1 MTFDRDTPKI
11 GRREGSR
18 FIGKAGCG
26 TPVLAAGLSIAAGK
40 GGQLS
45 TDRITSRVG
54 IAMLGMFKKKQP
66 LDRVADDRTHEVLA
80 RAAAMLEMQL
90 MLCKAEREKYSEY
103 LRSKFVRG
111 YLVGFFDAALQ
122 HASIDAAD
130 DERFMLLVSIGH
142 TYLMEG
148 DSETAGYF
156 ALDSLGLQGDPEF
169 DRAQAQGGTEYF
181 DFLEGK
187 IRNPHGLM
195 KRFHSD
201 DLDQSEQNARGGAN
215 APDAAPDIEEG
226 TAEALVPVSKTEA
239 TIPSRIAFKLLGGRA
254 VSAISFRVSETYSS
268 LLEGRPTQV
277 INDRIIEQKL
287 KAAQV
292 RELDK
297 PHLIAPETVMDA
309 RHGLRLPALCCSA
322 ELMSSSIRGG
332 MDGSYLA
339 VVWFA
344 NPFFDEPLA
353 AFVERSL
360 RDISWDAVARDY
372 EI

>member
-1 MTFDRDTPKI
+1 M
-11 GRREGSR
+11 
-18 FIGKAGCG
+18 
-26 TPVLAAGLSIAAGK
+26 LAAGLSIGVGK
-40 GGQLS
+40 GWMVS
-45 TDRITSRVG
+45 TDQITSRVG
-54 IAMLGMFKKKQP
+54 IAMLGLFKKKQP
-66 LDRVADDRTHEVLA
+66 SNRVADDRTHDVLA

-90 MLCKAEREKYSEY
+90 MLCKAGREKYSEY

-142 TYLMEG
+142 TYLMDG
-148 DSETAGYF
+148 DSETAGNF

-181 DFLEGK
+181 DFLGGK
-187 IRNPHGLM
+187 IRNPQGLM
-195 KRFHSD
+195 NRFHAVDHSQNQHGGKTRPVAPNVS
-201 DLDQSEQNARGGAN
+201 LASEA
-215 APDAAPDIEEG
+215 G
-226 TAEALVPVSKTEA
+226 TSEALVLATKIEA
-239 TIPSRIAFKLLGGRA
+239 TIPTRITFNLPSGRA
-254 VSAISFRVSETYSS
+254 VSAISFRVSETYGS
-268 LLEGRPTQV
+268 LLEGRPTQA

-297 PHLIAPETVMDA
+297 PYLIPPEVVADS
-309 RHGLRLPALCCSA
+309 RSGLRLPALCCSA
-322 ELMSSSIRGG
+322 ELMSSSIGGG

-344 NPFFDEPLA
+344 ASFFNEPLA
-353 AFVERSL
+353 SFVERSL
-360 RDISWDAVARDY
+360 RDIPWETAARDY

>member
-1 MTFDRDTPKI
+1 
-11 GRREGSR
+11 
-18 FIGKAGCG
+18 
-26 TPVLAAGLSIAAGK
+26 
-40 GGQLS
+40 
-45 TDRITSRVG
+45 
-54 IAMLGMFKKKQP
+54 MLGMFKKKQP
-66 LDRVADDRTHEVLA
+66 SNRVADDRTHEVLA

-142 TYLMEG
+142 TYLMDG
-148 DSETAGYF
+148 DSETAGNF

-195 KRFHSD
+195 NRFHSGD
-201 DLDQSEQNARGGAN
+201 SDQSEQDARGGWN
-215 APDAAPDIEEG
+215 APNASPVSAAG
-226 TAEALVPVSKTEA
+226 TAEELVPVSETVA
-239 TIPSRIAFKLLGGRA
+239 ASPSRIAFNLSSGRA
-254 VSAISFRVSETYSS
+254 VSATSFRFSETYGS
-268 LLEGRPTQV
+268 LLEGRPTQA

-297 PHLIAPETVMDA
+297 PYLIAPEVVSDS
-309 RHGLRLPALCCSA
+309 RSGLRLPALCCSA
-322 ELMSSSIRGG
+322 ELMSSSIGG
-332 MDGSYLA
+332 RMDGSYLV
-339 VVWFA
+339 VVWFVA
-344 NPFFDEPLA
+344 PFFGEPLA
-353 AFVERSL
+353 SFVERSL
-360 RDISWDAVARDY
+360 RDIPWDTVARDY
-372 EI
+372 EL